1 MSTAILRLLRPE
13 VSLLTVPEKP
23 SQARVR
29 HDIAEHLEAL
39 ANKLGP
45 LPDVWVEHVEMA
57 NVFVADVTGPGSHA
71 GAAKKPLNESSA
83 VRFNHAS
90 EPPLLRL
97 WQRLSSSR
105 IETIKGLRAS
115 PPGAKNFLGAEATRR
130 QRLVWPP
137 LSLTLGLVRDFEVLS
152 RKQLVGVLRV
162 GVWVKVLVL
171 GDVETLELHVLLRAR
186 GGTLNSSLPSG
197 SGIWLGPRVETLCLY
212 LEYLEKELGDPEK
225 RRRGISI

>member
-1 MSTAILRLLRPE
+1 LEVLEVDSNDLGFYLDRIEIQPGCENRGALSLCVRSSRCFILVSTAILRLLRPE
-13 VSLLTVPEKP
+13 VSLLTVTEKP

-97 WQRLSSSR
+97 W
-105 IETIKGLRAS
+105 
-115 PPGAKNFLGAEATRR
+115 
-130 QRLVWPP
+130 
-137 LSLTLGLVRDFEVLS
+137 
-152 RKQLVGVLRV
+152 
-162 GVWVKVLVL
+162 
-171 GDVETLELHVLLRAR
+171 
-186 GGTLNSSLPSG
+186 
-197 SGIWLGPRVETLCLY
+197 
-212 LEYLEKELGDPEK
+212 
-225 RRRGISI
+225 